1 MIKIYNLK
9 FIRFFLLFIVAVFIL
24 VSISSINAA
33 DINLNST
40 NSSGIGGA
48 IDDIGSGSEIDNTLT
63 LNPGTYNKTSDI
75 NVSINFSGKNVLIRG
90 NGSPDQVIIDA
101 RGLGRM
107 FNISGNSNITFEN
120 ITFING
126 YINNGNGGSL
136 YITAGKT
143 TITNCIFKN
152 NNASTVN
159 TSASSPAYTYG
170 GAIYNTANNLEINN
184 SNFTNNTAYTRTYH
198 DNWGKDSFAYGGA
211 IYNTGFNL
219 SVNNSEFNN
228 NTVYSESGSG
238 YESDNAYGYGGAI
251 YNTGNNFNLINS
263 SFNSNK
269 ITSDAWA
276 GDYDYPHSDAQGA
289 GVFNSGKGLS
299 VTNSTFIN
307 NNITSYA
314 GSRYDFGSNNAWGAG
329 IYTNNEFSINGSNF
343 FNNTIVATSWA
354 DDYSYYGG
362 YVEYVDNGTG
372 IDIYVNSANVGINY
386 NRFVG
391 NYSNKV
397 FFANFANVSADY
409 NWWGKNSIAGYTN
422 LNTNNHYILNIAN
435 TTSLNGIVIGDQ
447 IIFNLLVL
455 NTTRNN
461 DGVEY
466 LPYFAINGTFNG
478 FVFNSTWNDRFKY
491 NYTINRTNWQYV
503 LAHLDMQDTSF
514 QFYVMMTTNST
525 IVIDPINPKI
535 DNNVTIT
542 GHLANYTNITQVNV
556 SVDGNLYL
564 VDVNSNGDWT
574 LTYLTNRTGSISV
587 LVSLTGNSYYTDFS
601 NSTMFNVLKTT
612 NSTIVVS
619 PSSVNIGENV
629 NVTGQLANYTG
640 ISSINVTIGGNTYP
654 VTVDSTGFWSL
665 NYTTKKT
672 GNITVA
678 VNFNG
683 NDNYTGFS
691 NTTSFEVFKNSTNS
705 SIVVSNVHVGNDAII
720 SGQLA
725 GYLGDGSDSL
735 TVTVDGNDYNVTI
748 GADGDWSLNYTTEKT
763 GNITVA
769 ISFDGNDNYTA
780 FTNTTTFEV
789 LKNSTNS
796 SIVINPNNPNIGDNI
811 TISGQ
816 LANYTNITQVN
827 VTIGGNNYL
836 VDVNSTGGWILNYTV
851 SNVGNISVSVS
862 LSGDYYYMDFINK
875 TNFLVNKLNSTISA
889 EIPNGTVGETVNV
902 TVKLDETINIIA
914 NVTIGNH
921 TYYDIVFVDGV
932 AIIPYSIT
940 VPYLGNLN
948 VTFLG
953 NNQYNSDSVLVNV
966 NFKAP
971 TNVIV
976 DKKTTGKSKDVILSA
991 KLLDHNGN
999 PLADKTLKFYINGNY
1014 IGEAITDENGIA
1026 ILKYTANTVGNLTV
1040 NVEFVGDDLY
1050 ISSNSSNILKVITNH
1065 QNNTNNT
1072 NKTNTTNNTKTN
1084 HINTDKASAFMKKTG
1099 IPLIPAILAI
1109 FIVLGILLRRKQN

>member
-48 IDDIGSGSEIDNTLT
+48 IDDIGSGSDIDNTLT

-136 YITAGKT
+136 YITAGKI
-143 TITNCIFKN
+143 TITNCVFKN

-184 SNFTNNTAYTRTYH
+184 SKFTNNTAYTRTYH
-198 DNWGKDSFAYGGA
+198 YNWGQDSFAYGGA
-211 IYNTGFNL
+211 IYNTGLNL

-238 YESDNAYGYGGAI
+238 YESADAYGYAGAI

-276 GDYDYPHSDAQGA
+276 DDYNYPHSDAQGA

-299 VTNSTFIN
+299 VTNSTFIS

-354 DDYSYYGG
+354 DEYYSG
-362 YVEYVDNGTG
+362 YIEYVDNGTG

-422 LNTNNHYILNIAN
+422 LNTNNHYILNITN

-461 DGVEY
+461 DGVEN

-525 IVIDPINPKI
+525 IVIDPINPQI

-556 SVDGNLYL
+556 
-564 VDVNSNGDWT
+564 
-574 LTYLTNRTGSISV
+574 
-587 LVSLTGNSYYTDFS
+587 
-601 NSTMFNVLKTT
+601 
-612 NSTIVVS
+612 TI
-619 PSSVNIGENV
+619 E
-629 NVTGQLANYTG
+629 
-640 ISSINVTIGGNTYP
+640 
-654 VTVDSTGFWSL
+654 
-665 NYTTKKT
+665 
-672 GNITVA
+672 
-678 VNFNG
+678 
-683 NDNYTGFS
+683 
-691 NTTSFEVFKNSTNS
+691 
-705 SIVVSNVHVGNDAII
+705 
-720 SGQLA
+720 
-725 GYLGDGSDSL
+725 
-735 TVTVDGNDYNVTI
+735 
-748 GADGDWSLNYTTEKT
+748 
-763 GNITVA
+763 
-769 ISFDGNDNYTA
+769 
-780 FTNTTTFEV
+780 
-789 LKNSTNS
+789 
-796 SIVINPNNPNIGDNI
+796 
-811 TISGQ
+811 
-816 LANYTNITQVN
+816 
-827 VTIGGNNYL
+827 GNNYL

-902 TVKLDETINIIA
+902 AVKLDETINIIA

-953 NNQYNSDSVLVNV
+953 NDQYNSGSVLVNV

-976 DKKTTGKSKDVILSA
+976 DKKTTGKGKDVILSA

-999 PLADKTLKFYINGNY
+999 PLSDKTLKFYINGNY

-1050 ISSNSSNILKVITNH
+1050 LSSNSSNILKVITNH

-1072 NKTNTTNNTKTN
+1072 NNTNKTNTTNNTKTN
-1084 HINTDKASAFMKKTG
+1084 HTNTDKASAFMKKTG

>member
-24 VSISSINAA
+24 FSISSINAA

-48 IDDIGSGSEIDNTLT
+48 IDDIGSGSDIDNTLT

-107 FNISGNSNITFEN
+107 FNISGNSNIIFEN

-143 TITNCIFKN
+143 TITNCVFKN

-184 SNFTNNTAYTRTYH
+184 SKFTNNTAYTRTYH

-238 YESDNAYGYGGAI
+238 HESDNAYGYGGAI

-276 GDYDYPHSDAQGA
+276 DDYDYPHSDAQGA

-397 FFANFANVSADY
+397 FFANFVNVSADY
-409 NWWGKNSIAGYTN
+409 NWWGKNSITGYTN

-435 TTSLNGIVIGDQ
+435 TTSLNGIVIGDK

-466 LPYFAINGTFNG
+466 LPYFAINGTFNS
-478 FVFNSTWNDRFKY
+478 FAFNSTWNDRFKY

-503 LAHLDMQDTSF
+503 LAHLDMQDISF

-525 IVIDPINPKI
+525 IVIDPINPNI
-535 DNNVTIT
+535 DNNVNIT

-556 SVDGNLYL
+556 
-564 VDVNSNGDWT
+564 
-574 LTYLTNRTGSISV
+574 
-587 LVSLTGNSYYTDFS
+587 
-601 NSTMFNVLKTT
+601 
-612 NSTIVVS
+612 TI
-619 PSSVNIGENV
+619 E
-629 NVTGQLANYTG
+629 
-640 ISSINVTIGGNTYP
+640 
-654 VTVDSTGFWSL
+654 
-665 NYTTKKT
+665 
-672 GNITVA
+672 
-678 VNFNG
+678 
-683 NDNYTGFS
+683 
-691 NTTSFEVFKNSTNS
+691 
-705 SIVVSNVHVGNDAII
+705 
-720 SGQLA
+720 
-725 GYLGDGSDSL
+725 
-735 TVTVDGNDYNVTI
+735 
-748 GADGDWSLNYTTEKT
+748 
-763 GNITVA
+763 
-769 ISFDGNDNYTA
+769 
-780 FTNTTTFEV
+780 
-789 LKNSTNS
+789 
-796 SIVINPNNPNIGDNI
+796 
-811 TISGQ
+811 
-816 LANYTNITQVN
+816 
-827 VTIGGNNYL
+827 GNNYL

-851 SNVGNISVSVS
+851 SNVGDISVSVS

-875 TNFLVNKLNSTISA
+875 TKFLVNKLNSTISA
-889 EIPNGTVGETVNV
+889 EIPNETVGETVNV

-921 TYYDIVFVDGV
+921 AYYDVVFVDGV

-940 VPYLGNLN
+940 APYLGNLN

-953 NNQYNSDSVLVNV
+953 NDQYNSGSVLVNV

-971 TNVIV
+971 TNIIV
-976 DKKTTGKSKDVILSA
+976 DKKTTGKGKDVILSA

-999 PLADKTLKFYINGNY
+999 PLADKTIKFYINGNY

-1026 ILKYTANTVGNLTV
+1026 RLKYTANTVGNLTV

-1050 ISSNSSNILKVITNH
+1050 LSSNSSNILKVITNH
-1065 QNNTNNT
+1065 QNNTNKT

-1084 HINTDKASAFMKKTG
+1084 HTNTDKANAFMKKTG

>member
-1 MIKIYNLK
+1 M
-9 FIRFFLLFIVAVFIL
+9 
-24 VSISSINAA
+24 
-33 DINLNST
+33 
-40 NSSGIGGA
+40 
-48 IDDIGSGSEIDNTLT
+48 
-63 LNPGTYNKTSDI
+63 
-75 NVSINFSGKNVLIRG
+75 
-90 NGSPDQVIIDA
+90 
-101 RGLGRM
+101 
-107 FNISGNSNITFEN
+107 
-120 ITFING
+120 
-126 YINNGNGGSL
+126 
-136 YITAGKT
+136 
-143 TITNCIFKN
+143 
-152 NNASTVN
+152 
-159 TSASSPAYTYG
+159 
-170 GAIYNTANNLEINN
+170 
-184 SNFTNNTAYTRTYH
+184 
-198 DNWGKDSFAYGGA
+198 
-211 IYNTGFNL
+211 
-219 SVNNSEFNN
+219 
-228 NTVYSESGSG
+228 
-238 YESDNAYGYGGAI
+238 
-251 YNTGNNFNLINS
+251 
-263 SFNSNK
+263 
-269 ITSDAWA
+269 
-276 GDYDYPHSDAQGA
+276 
-289 GVFNSGKGLS
+289 
-299 VTNSTFIN
+299 
-307 NNITSYA
+307 
-314 GSRYDFGSNNAWGAG
+314 
-329 IYTNNEFSINGSNF
+329 
-343 FNNTIVATSWA
+343 
-354 DDYSYYGG
+354 
-362 YVEYVDNGTG
+362 DNGTG

-478 FVFNSTWNDRFKY
+478 FAFNSTWNDRFKY

-542 GHLANYTNITQVNV
+542 GHLADYTNITQVNV

-612 NSTIVVS
+612 NSTIVS

-640 ISSINVTIGGNTYP
+640 ISSINVTIGGNTYT
-654 VTVDSTGFWSL
+654 VTIDSTGFWSL

-705 SIVVSNVHVGNDAII
+705 SIVVSNVNIGNDAII
-720 SGQLA
+720 SGQLL
-725 GYLGDGSDSL
+725 GYVGDGSDSLTVTVDGNDYNVTIGADGDWSLNYTAYSTGNITIVVDYLGNDNYTGFSNTTSFEVFKNSTNSSIVVSNVNIGNDAIISGQLLGYVGDGSDSL

-780 FTNTTTFEV
+780 FTNTTIFEV

-811 TISGQ
+811 TINGQ

-827 VTIGGNNYL
+827 VTIEGNNYL

-902 TVKLDETINIIA
+902 AVKLDETINIIA

-953 NNQYNSDSVLVNV
+953 NDQYNSGSVLVNV

-976 DKKTTGKSKDVILSA
+976 DKKTTGKGKDVILSA

-1026 ILKYTANTVGNLTV
+1026 RLKYTANTVGNLTV

-1050 ISSNSSNILKVITNH
+1050 LSSNSSNILKVITNH
-1065 QNNTNNT
+1065 QNNTNKTNKT
-1072 NKTNTTNNTKTN
+1072 NKTNTTNNTKTK
-1084 HINTDKASAFMKKTG
+1084 HTNTDKASAFMKKTG

>member
-1 MIKIYNLK
+1 M
-9 FIRFFLLFIVAVFIL
+9 
-24 VSISSINAA
+24 
-33 DINLNST
+33 
-40 NSSGIGGA
+40 
-48 IDDIGSGSEIDNTLT
+48 
-63 LNPGTYNKTSDI
+63 
-75 NVSINFSGKNVLIRG
+75 IRG

-143 TITNCIFKN
+143 TITNCVFKN

-184 SNFTNNTAYTRTYH
+184 SKFTNNTAYTRTYH
-198 DNWGKDSFAYGGA
+198 YNWGQDSFAYGGA
-211 IYNTGFNL
+211 IYNTGLNL

-228 NTVYSESGSG
+228 NTIYSESWSG
-238 YESDNAYGYGGAI
+238 YVSADAHGYGGAI
-251 YNTGNNFNLINS
+251 YNTGDNFKLINS
-263 SFNSNK
+263 IFNNNK
-269 ITSDAWA
+269 ITSDA
-276 GDYDYPHSDAQGA
+276 GSNDYNYPHSDAQGA

-314 GSRYDFGSNNAWGAG
+314 GSRYDFGSNNAWGGAG

-354 DDYSYYGG
+354 DEYYSG

-409 NWWGKNSIAGYTN
+409 NWWGGKNSIAGYTN

-780 FTNTTTFEV
+780 FTNTTSFEV
-789 LKNSTNS
+789 FKNSTNS
-796 SIVINPNNPNIGDNI
+796 SIVINPNNPNIG
-811 TISGQ
+811 G
-816 LANYTNITQVN
+816 
-827 VTIGGNNYL
+827 
-836 VDVNSTGGWILNYTV
+836 
-851 SNVGNISVSVS
+851 
-862 LSGDYYYMDFINK
+862 
-875 TNFLVNKLNSTISA
+875 
-889 EIPNGTVGETVNV
+889 
-902 TVKLDETINIIA
+902 
-914 NVTIGNH
+914 
-921 TYYDIVFVDGV
+921 
-932 AIIPYSIT
+932 
-940 VPYLGNLN
+940 
-948 VTFLG
+948 
-953 NNQYNSDSVLVNV
+953 
-966 NFKAP
+966 
-971 TNVIV
+971 
-976 DKKTTGKSKDVILSA
+976 
-991 KLLDHNGN
+991 
-999 PLADKTLKFYINGNY
+999 
-1014 IGEAITDENGIA
+1014 
-1026 ILKYTANTVGNLTV
+1026 
-1040 NVEFVGDDLY
+1040 
-1050 ISSNSSNILKVITNH
+1050 
-1065 QNNTNNT
+1065 
-1072 NKTNTTNNTKTN
+1072 
-1084 HINTDKASAFMKKTG
+1084 
-1099 IPLIPAILAI
+1099 
-1109 FIVLGILLRRKQN
+1109 

>member
-24 VSISSINAA
+24 FSISSINAA

-48 IDDIGSGSEIDNTLT
+48 IDDIGSGSDIDNTLT

-107 FNISGNSNITFEN
+107 FNISGNSNIIFEN

-143 TITNCIFKN
+143 TITNCVFKN

-184 SNFTNNTAYTRTYH
+184 SKFTNNTAYTRTYH

-238 YESDNAYGYGGAI
+238 HESDNAYGYGGAI

-276 GDYDYPHSDAQGA
+276 DDYDYPHSDAQGA

-397 FFANFANVSADY
+397 FFANFVNVSADY
-409 NWWGKNSIAGYTN
+409 NWWGKNSITGYTN

-435 TTSLNGIVIGDQ
+435 TTSLNGIVIGDK

-466 LPYFAINGTFNG
+466 LPYFAINGTFNS
-478 FVFNSTWNDRFKY
+478 FAFNSTWNDRFKY

-503 LAHLDMQDTSF
+503 LAHLDMQDISF

-525 IVIDPINPKI
+525 IVIDPINPNI
-535 DNNVTIT
+535 DNNVNIT

-556 SVDGNLYL
+556 
-564 VDVNSNGDWT
+564 
-574 LTYLTNRTGSISV
+574 
-587 LVSLTGNSYYTDFS
+587 
-601 NSTMFNVLKTT
+601 
-612 NSTIVVS
+612 TI
-619 PSSVNIGENV
+619 E
-629 NVTGQLANYTG
+629 
-640 ISSINVTIGGNTYP
+640 
-654 VTVDSTGFWSL
+654 
-665 NYTTKKT
+665 
-672 GNITVA
+672 
-678 VNFNG
+678 
-683 NDNYTGFS
+683 
-691 NTTSFEVFKNSTNS
+691 
-705 SIVVSNVHVGNDAII
+705 
-720 SGQLA
+720 
-725 GYLGDGSDSL
+725 
-735 TVTVDGNDYNVTI
+735 
-748 GADGDWSLNYTTEKT
+748 
-763 GNITVA
+763 
-769 ISFDGNDNYTA
+769 
-780 FTNTTTFEV
+780 
-789 LKNSTNS
+789 
-796 SIVINPNNPNIGDNI
+796 
-811 TISGQ
+811 
-816 LANYTNITQVN
+816 
-827 VTIGGNNYL
+827 GNNYL

-851 SNVGNISVSVS
+851 SNVGDISVSVS

-875 TNFLVNKLNSTISA
+875 TKFLVNKLNSTISA
-889 EIPNGTVGETVNV
+889 EIPNETVGETVNV

-921 TYYDIVFVDGV
+921 AYYDVVFVDGV

-940 VPYLGNLN
+940 APYLGNLN

-953 NNQYNSDSVLVNV
+953 NDQYNSGSVLVNV

-971 TNVIV
+971 TNIIV
-976 DKKTTGKSKDVILSA
+976 DKKTTGKGKDVILSA

-999 PLADKTLKFYINGNY
+999 PLADKTIKFYINGNY

-1026 ILKYTANTVGNLTV
+1026 RLKYTANTVGNLTV

-1050 ISSNSSNILKVITNH
+1050 LSSNSSNILKVITNH
-1065 QNNTNNT
+1065 QNNTNKT

-1084 HINTDKASAFMKKTG
+1084 HTNTDKANAFMKKNRNTFNPG
-1099 IPLIPAILAI
+1099 YISNIHCFRNITKKKTKLMFKFLRDKFF
-1109 FIVLGILLRRKQN
+1109 FISVFYFLFFYFL